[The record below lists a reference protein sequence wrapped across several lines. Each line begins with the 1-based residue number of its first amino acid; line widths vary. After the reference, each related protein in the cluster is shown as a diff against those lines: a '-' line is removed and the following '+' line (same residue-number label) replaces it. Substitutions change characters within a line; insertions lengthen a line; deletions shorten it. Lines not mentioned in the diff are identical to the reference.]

1 MKICVVKTAA
11 MVMLLRDSRPYGRP
25 IICMTVCLLLSIF
38 PPLLTDNLL
47 VRIQY
52 DSSVAILNYKQSEL
66 FVRKHLGVTVT
77 MR

>member
-1 MKICVVKTAA
+1 MKMCVVKTVAI
-11 MVMLLRDSRPYGRP
+11 VMLLRDSRPYG
-25 IICMTVCLLLSIF
+25 IIFMTVCLLLSIF

-47 VRIQY
+47 VRIYY

-77 MR
+77 MG